1 MPRWVPKFTKHP
13 SFTSSR
19 CVLGGRAKKET
30 SGQSSWHKTSN
41 QNRTGHFPPPN
52 QTSNKNKKQNN
63 TWQDAWPKYNALV
76 IILPIS
82 VCLCVS
88 VHDDENKQGTKQA
101 RALPS
106 HVVELVWTD
115 VALPRSLSSLSLP
128 HFSLSHTRFP
138 HHAIRF
144 NVYSAVW
151 LLENQLQ
158 VELSFKTGEVILV
171 YGDMDEDGFYMGEV
185 DGVRGLVPSNFLTE
199 SPATNSTAGGVGG
212 GSANNRNGRMGGAGG
227 GAVGSGMNATG
238 PGARGPPPPNRDG
251 MSGGMGGPNQRAQ
264 PGIRKGMW
272 PVERRR
278 CVNQSPPNTQ
288 FSFRI

>member
-13 SFTSSR
+13 HTFTSSR
-19 CVLGGRAKKET
+19 CVLGGRAKDDFEWNF
-30 SGQSSWHKTSN
+30 GPVQE
-41 QNRTGHFPPPN
+41 QNPHQNITGHFFSSKLNNEQEQEAEQHMARCLTQIQCTCHHPLNTCVCPRRRRREQTYN
-52 QTSNKNKKQNN
+52 QATNETKRAQPCSGTSLNWCGS
-63 TWQDAWPKYNALV
+63 TPF
-76 IILPIS
+76 S
-82 VCLCVS
+82 F
-88 VHDDENKQGTKQA
+88 
-101 RALPS
+101 
-106 HVVELVWTD
+106 
-115 VALPRSLSSLSLP
+115 
-128 HFSLSHTRFP
+128 FSLSPPFLSLTLASHTT
-138 HHAIRF
+138 RF

-227 GAVGSGMNATG
+227 GAVGGGMNATG

-251 MSGGMGGPNQRAQ
+251 GPNQRAQ
-264 PGIRKGMW
+264 SGIRKGMW
-272 PVERRR
+272 PVERLR